1 MKSLREINEAL
12 ESEIDAIE
20 GIVERITEA
29 GVQLAKTENAYKVA
43 TAKAQL
49 LVRAENMD
57 RPKAITVDEV
67 NALSL
72 VRCADE
78 HLDYL
83 IAENAL
89 TTCRESLRAKQS
101 QVDALRSLGASFRN
115 AGG

>member
-12 ESEIDAIE
+12 ESEIDALE
-20 GIVERITEA
+20 TIVERITEA
-29 GVQLAKTENAYKVA
+29 GIQLAKTENTYKVA

-49 LVRAENMD
+49 LVRAENSE

-67 NALSL
+67 NALAL
-72 VRCADE
+72 TRCADE
-78 HLDYL
+78 HLAFL

-89 TTCRESLRAKQS
+89 TTCRESLRAKQA

-115 AGG
+115 ASG

>member
-12 ESEIDAIE
+12 ESEIDALE
-20 GIVERITEA
+20 TIVERVTVA
-29 GVQLAKTENAYKVA
+29 GIELAHMENAYKVA

-49 LVRAENMD
+49 SVRAENMD

-72 VRCADE
+72 VKCADE
-78 HLDYL
+78 HLAYL

-101 QVDALRSLGASFRN
+101 QVDALRSLGASFRG